1 MIIANNSFL
10 SNSIRPNINDVG
22 SIINLNDPGNVL
34 LVNSLFEQNSGIMGT
49 CVYYSELSKI
59 I

>member
-10 SNSIRPNINDVG
+10 SNSIKPNIYNLG
-22 SIINLNDPGNVL
+22 SIINLNDPGNVSL
-34 LVNSLFEQNSGIMGT
+34 LNSLFEQNSGIMGT
-49 CVYYSELSKI
+49 CIYYSELSKI